1 MIPYLPQTTKIFS
14 LLFTPL
20 PPSDNLLPMRKLRIA
35 MAQMN
40 PVVGD
45 ITGNARKV
53 LAWTEKAKKAGAHLV
68 LFPEL
73 TITGYPPEDLL
84 LKPGFIEDNL
94 RALKSLAKKIN
105 GITAVIGF
113 VDRGVDIYNAA
124 AIVHKGRICGV
135 YHKMYLPNYGVFDE
149 QRYFQAGD
157 RPLNFIL
164 NGVTIGLEICED
176 IWYPEGPAR
185 LQSLAGA
192 EVIVNINASPYH
204 MGKAALREEML
215 ITRARDNE
223 VIIAYN
229 NTVGGQDELV
239 FDGRGLVIDEKGE
252 ILARGK
258 AFEEDLIVT
267 DIDIDPIY
275 MARLH
280 DPRRRELKRSVPPDS
295 VTVLDLGAVRKRKKP
310 PVLPKRKT
318 AVLKETEEVLQA
330 LILGTRDYVKK
341 NGFTHVAVG
350 LSGGIDST
358 LVASIASLAL
368 GSENITGVAMPSRY
382 TSKES
387 IIDAE
392 ALAKNLGIKL
402 LTIPIEDTFTQYL
415 KMMKGS
421 FKGTKPSEA
430 EENMQAR
437 IRGNI
442 LMALSNKFGWLVL
455 TTGNKSEMSVG
466 YATLYGDMAGGF
478 AVIKDVPKTLV
489 YAVCGQINSR
499 AGKTLIPERI
509 FTKAPTAELRPN
521 QTDQDTLP
529 PYDILDKVLKAYVED
544 DKSIEEIIALGFKR
558 ELVKKVTRM
567 VDLSEYKR
575 RQAPPG
581 IKITPRALGKD
592 RRMPITNQYNDRS
605 R

>member
-1 MIPYLPQTTKIFS
+1 
-14 LLFTPL
+14 
-20 PPSDNLLPMRKLRIA
+20 

-45 ITGNARKV
+45 IAGNAKKV
-53 LAWTEKAKKAGAHLV
+53 LAWTAKAKRAGAHLV

-84 LKPGFIEDNL
+84 LKPSFIEENIK
-94 RALKSLAKKIN
+94 ALKALAKKIT

-113 VDRGVDIYNAA
+113 VDRGDDIYNAA
-124 AIVHKGRICGV
+124 AIVHKGRVCGV

-149 QRYFQAGD
+149 QRYFQAGGK
-157 RPLNFIL
+157 PLNFIL

-192 EVIVNINASPYH
+192 ELIVNINASPYH
-204 MGKAALREEML
+204 VGKAALREEML

-239 FDGRGLVIDEKGE
+239 FDGRGLVIDEKGNV
-252 ILARGK
+252 LARGK
-258 AFEEDLIVT
+258 AFEEDLVT
-267 DIDIDPIY
+267 VDIDIDPIY

-280 DPRRRELKRSVPPDS
+280 DPRRRELKRTLPNGSVN
-295 VTVLDLGAVRKRKKP
+295 VLDLGPIRKKKKTAP
-310 PVLPKRKT
+310 LSKRKT
-318 AVLKETEEVLQA
+318 PRLEEAEEVLQA

-350 LSGGIDST
+350 LSGGIDSA
-358 LVASIASLAL
+358 LVAAVASLAL
-368 GSENITGVAMPSRY
+368 GSKNITCVAMPSRY

-402 LTIPIEDTFTQYL
+402 MTIPIEDTFSQYL
-415 KMMKGS
+415 KMMKPA
-421 FKGTKPSEA
+421 FKGTKPNEA

-489 YAVCGQINSR
+489 YAVSQQVNRR
-499 AGKTLIPERI
+499 AGRILIPERI

-529 PYDILDKVLKAYVED
+529 PYDILDKVLKAYVEE
-544 DKSIEEIIALGFKR
+544 DKSIDEIMAMGFEKA
-558 ELVKKVTRM
+558 LVKKVARM

-592 RRMPITNQYNDRS
+592 RRMPITNRYNDRS